1 MLRVMPYPLAMKW
14 ETILKAYPS
23 QADEILG
30 VKSLRDKIEGAMT
43 GIDIPAIDQTCREE
57 QRIASFIDLL
67 VPVCTAVWKDMSGQ
81 EPDFDMTEALTAA
94 VNGEELAGIEGSEVE
109 LLDAITNNTLSRF
122 LHLLRE
128 KNLHVIPESWNRG
141 DCPFCGAYSRI
152 GYDAED
158 SRTLHCLSCGHSWR
172 FARLK
177 CPSCGNSDFNTLG
190 YFEAEGIEGVR
201 VSFCR
206 ECNRYFK
213 IVDVKLKAAEDAET
227 EDALTME
234 LDDLAAKEGFV

>member
-1 MLRVMPYPLAMKW
+1 L
-14 ETILKAYPS
+14 S
-23 QADEILG
+23 
-30 VKSLRDKIEGAMT
+30 
-43 GIDIPAIDQTCREE
+43 GIDGAEIEIFD
-57 QRIASFIDLL
+57 
-67 VPVCTAVWKDMSGQ
+67 AVAQNS
-81 EPDFDMTEALTAA
+81 
-94 VNGEELAGIEGSEVE
+94 
-109 LLDAITNNTLSRF
+109 LSRL

-128 KNLHVIPESWNRG
+128 KNAQLIPGSWSQG

-152 GYDAED
+152 GFDAED
-158 SRTLHCLSCGHSWR
+158 SRTLHCLSCGHAWR

-213 IVDVKLKAAEDAET
+213 IVDVKKKTAHDAET